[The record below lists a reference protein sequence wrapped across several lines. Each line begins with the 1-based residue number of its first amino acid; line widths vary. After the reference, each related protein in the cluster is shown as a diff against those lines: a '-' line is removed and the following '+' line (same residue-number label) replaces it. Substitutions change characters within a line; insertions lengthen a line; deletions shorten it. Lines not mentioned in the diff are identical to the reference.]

1 MSKYTTGELAKLCG
15 VSVRTVQYY
24 DTRSI
29 LVPSEL
35 SEGGRRLYSE
45 EDLERLKII
54 CFLRE
59 MDLPINAIGEL
70 LAEEDPG
77 SVIGL
82 LLDEQEKTLRAE
94 IGEREKKLDLV
105 TGMKR
110 QLSKIEHFSVESI
123 GDIANLMDN
132 RKKLKKIHGTLLAV
146 GIPAEIV
153 EWGTLIYAI
162 VTGNW
167 WVFVIGLIAVIAAA
181 VWMTRYYF
189 RNVAYICPR
198 CHTVFVP
205 TFRDAFFANHTPTT
219 RKLTCTSC
227 GHHGFCVE
235 TCRKETSDEEA

>member
-1 MSKYTTGELAKLCG
+1 MSKYTTGEIAKLCG

-24 DTRSI
+24 DTRNI

-59 MDLPINAIGEL
+59 MDLSINTIGDL
-70 LAEEDPG
+70 LTEKDPG
-77 SVIGL
+77 SVIGI
-82 LLDEQEKTLRAE
+82 LLDEQEKSLRTE
-94 IGEREKKLDLV
+94 IGERQKKLELV

-110 QLSKIEHFSVESI
+110 ALGAIENFSVESI

-132 RKKLKKIHGTLLAV
+132 RKKLRKIHGTMLAV
-146 GIPAEIV
+146 GIPTEIV
-153 EWGTLIYAI
+153 EWGTLIYSI
-162 VTGNW
+162 ITGNW
-167 WVFVIGLIAVIAAA
+167 WVFAAGLLIVIAAA
-181 VWMTRYYF
+181 IWMTRYYF
-189 RNVAYICPR
+189 RNVAYICPQ

-205 TFRDAFFANHTPTT
+205 KFRDAFFANHTPTT

-227 GHHGFCVE
+227 EHHGFCVE
-235 TCRKETSDEEA
+235 TCRQEVPHEEV

>member
-1 MSKYTTGELAKLCG
+1 MSKYTTGEIAKLCG

-24 DTRSI
+24 DTRNI

-59 MDLPINAIGEL
+59 MDLPINTIGEL

-77 SVIGL
+77 SVIGI
-82 LLDEQEKTLRAE
+82 LLDEQENTLRAE
-94 IGEREKKLDLV
+94 IGERQKKLDLL

-110 QLSKIEHFSVESI
+110 ELDRIEHFSVESI
-123 GDIANLMDN
+123 GDIAYLMDN
-132 RKKLKKIHGTLLAV
+132 RKKLRKIHGTMLAV
-146 GIPAEIV
+146 GIPTEIV
-153 EWGTLIYAI
+153 EWGTMIYSI
-162 VTGNW
+162 KTGNW
-167 WVFVIGLIAVIAAA
+167 LVFAVGILITIAAA
-181 VWMTRYYF
+181 VWISRYYF
-189 RNVAYICPR
+189 RNVAYICPQ
-198 CHTVFVP
+198 CHSVFVP
-205 TFRDAFFANHTPTT
+205 TFKEAFFANHTPTT

-235 TCRKETSDEEA
+235 TCRQEETHEEA

>member
-1 MSKYTTGELAKLCG
+1 MSKYTTGEIAKLCG

-24 DTRSI
+24 DNRAI

-45 EDLERLKII
+45 EDLARLRII

-59 MDLPINAIGEL
+59 LDLPINAIGEL
-70 LAEEDPG
+70 LAEEHPEN
-77 SVIGL
+77 VIGI
-82 LLDEQEKTLRAE
+82 LLDEQEKSLRSE
-94 IGEREKKLDLV
+94 IEERRKKLELL

-110 QLSKIEHFSVESI
+110 ALGRIEHFSVESI
-123 GDIANLMDN
+123 GDIANLMDH
-132 RKKLKKIHGTLLAV
+132 RKKLRRIRGTMLAV

-153 EWGTLIYAI
+153 EWGTFIYAL
-162 VTGNW
+162 VTGKW
-167 WVFVIGLIAVIAAA
+167 WVFALGLIVVIAAA
-181 VWMTRYYF
+181 AWMSRYYF
-189 RNVAYICPR
+189 RNVAYICPQ

-205 TFRDAFFANHTPTT
+205 KFREAFFANHTPTT

-235 TCRKETSDEEA
+235 TCRTEETHEEA

>member
-1 MSKYTTGELAKLCG
+1 MSKYTTGEIAKLCG

-24 DTRSI
+24 DTRNI
-29 LVPSEL
+29 LVPTEL

-45 EDLERLKII
+45 EDLARLKII

-59 MDLPINAIGEL
+59 MDLPINTIGEL

-77 SVIGL
+77 SVIGI
-82 LLDEQEKTLRAE
+82 LLDEQEKSLRSE
-94 IGEREKKLDLV
+94 ISQRQKKLELL

-110 QLSKIEHFSVESI
+110 ALGRIENFSVESI

-132 RKKLKKIHGTLLAV
+132 RKKLRRIRGTMLAV
-146 GIPAEIV
+146 GIPADLV
-153 EWGTLIYAI
+153 ECGTFIYAL

-167 WVFVIGLIAVIAAA
+167 WVFALGLIAVIAAA

-205 TFRDAFFANHTPTT
+205 TFREALFANHTPTT

-235 TCRKETSDEEA
+235 TCRQETPHEAA